1 MVALARFDVSHGLR
15 SPYAWVGGG
24 FLILLTVLGVV
35 ASARAGRGIAV
46 DPGFVFDGALLAAV
60 FGVRSGRVARRKNG
74 LRPYLSSFVTP
85 VEEAG
90 ADILAL
96 LTVWGLVCGAVLLLN
111 LPGPGGAGDAAWHAT
126 VFAVRTGV
134 LLPFVVIAESVTTIE
149 IPFFPPVLAFV
160 GLLMTLVLT
169 VGEAEAV
176 AALAPPLPR
185 GDWTAAAAVAGRT
198 GAVLTLGFGALLLEA
213 RIRAVRSRTA
223 RPRTREAAGPRQRV

>member
-1 MVALARFDVSHGLR
+1 MRIRRVVALARFDVSHGLR
-15 SPYAWVGGG
+15 SPYAWVGGAL
-24 FLILLTVLGVV
+24 LILLTVLGVV

-46 DPGFVFDGALLAAV
+46 DAGFVFDGALLAAV
-60 FGVRSGRVARRKNG
+60 FGVRSGRVARRTSG
-74 LRPYLSSFVTP
+74 LRPYLSGFVTP

-134 LLPFVVIAESVTTIE
+134 LLPFVIVAESVTTIE
-149 IPFFPPVLAFV
+149 IPFFLPVLAFV

-176 AALAPPLPR
+176 AALAPPMPR
-185 GDWTAAAAVAGRT
+185 GEWTTAGPVAART
-198 GAVLTLGFGALLLEA
+198 GLVLALGIGVLVLEA
-213 RIRAVRSRTA
+213 WIRTA
-223 RPRTREAAGPRQRV
+223 RRRSRGDGPRSRV